1 MVPFEFLDSLSYEIR
16 GAAMD
21 VYNELGPGLLE
32 SVYEKA
38 MIHELRLREIQVSSQ
53 IPTPIIYKGE
63 VIGDELRVDL
73 LVDDTIVVE
82 LKSVEEIKKVHYKQL
97 RTYLR
102 LLNRPVGWLI
112 NFGEGDFTHG
122 MIKIEN
128 RFFKK

>member
-1 MVPFEFLDSLSYEIR
+1 ME
-16 GAAMD
+16 

-38 MIHELRLREIQVSSQ
+38 MIHELRLREIPVSTQV
-53 IPTPIIYKGE
+53 PTPIIYKRE
-63 VIGDELRVDL
+63 VVGDELRVDL

-102 LLNRPVGWLI
+102 LLNKPVGWLM
-112 NFGEGDFTHG
+112 NFGEGDFTQG

-128 RFFKK
+128 RFFKE

>member
-1 MVPFEFLDSLSYEIR
+1 
-16 GAAMD
+16 MD

-63 VIGDELRVDL
+63 VVGEELRVDL

-112 NFGEGDFTHG
+112 NFGEGDFTYG

-128 RFFKK
+128 KFYKK